1 MQPPSPIAPPPAYE
15 GVVFGAGGCRCFWQ
29 AGFWSVV
36 QPALDLRPRVIGAVS
51 AGAAIACAASL
62 GCIDAVLESMK
73 RRTAANAR
81 NLHPGNWR
89 RGEPVFP
96 HERIYRETILEH
108 LGGSAI
114 ERIHA
119 GPDIRV
125 LLSHPPA
132 WLGARSSLPL
142 ALVAHGLER
151 LTRRD
156 RPHAIWGRRLGF
168 RGEAISVRRCRT
180 AEELGELILQ
190 SSCTPPLTPHYR
202 RDGRAILDGGLV
214 DGAPAALVRESA
226 SSLILIP
233 RHLPASRLP
242 RRPGRTYVVPS
253 RPVPIDVWDYT
264 SPERLQQTFDL
275 GRRDGEAFAEAA
287 YASAARELAQQAP
300 GRFEERRR
308 SAFGSRGLGDD
319 LLLGG
324 DPQAGARVG

>member
-1 MQPPSPIAPPPAYE
+1 VI
-15 GVVFGAGGCRCFWQ
+15 
-29 AGFWSVV
+29 

-62 GCIDAVLESMK
+62 GRIDAVLASMK
-73 RRTAANAR
+73 RRTAANPR
-81 NLHPGNWR
+81 NLHPGNWL

-151 LTRRD
+151 LTRR
-156 RPHAIWGRRLGF
+156 RRLHAIWGRRLGF
-168 RGEAISVRRCRT
+168 RGEAISVRRFRN
-180 AEELGELILQ
+180 AEELCALILQ

-202 RDGRAILDGGLV
+202 RGGRAILDGGLV
-214 DGAPAALVRESA
+214 DGAPTALVRESR
-226 SSLILIP
+226 SSLVLVP
-233 RHLPASRLP
+233 RHLPPSHLP
-242 RRPGRTYVVPS
+242 RRPGCTYVVPS

-264 SPERLQQTFDL
+264 SPDRLQQTFDL
-275 GRRDGEAFAEAA
+275 GRRDGEAFVAA
-287 YASAARELAQQAP
+287 GLREIGRDDVSRVARPAPLSELAAAR
-300 GRFEERRR
+300 
-308 SAFGSRGLGDD
+308 
-319 LLLGG
+319 
-324 DPQAGARVG
+324 